1 MKMSGL
7 HSPNYFKGVMKSMGV
22 VFGDIGTSPIYTL
35 TVIFLLVRPD
45 LENLVGI
52 ISLIIWTLTILVTIQ
67 YAWLA
72 MQLGRKGEGGT
83 IVLKEIL
90 LPMLKSG
97 RSIAFFSLLAIIGV
111 SLLIGDAVITPAI
124 SILSAVEGLRLIPGN
139 AGMSQSVL
147 VIIAAFIAI
156 VLFSFQKKGTEK
168 VAWAFGPIMVIWFSV
183 LSIMGVFYILQA
195 PGIIQAI
202 NPWYGVHFMVS
213 NGVTAF
219 FILSQV
225 LLCATGGEAL
235 FADMGQL
242 GRDPI
247 LKAWGVVFCALVLN
261 YLGQGAYLL
270 QHPESKNILFEMAY
284 NTAPVLYIPFLVLA
298 VIATVIASQAVI
310 SGIFSIVYQGI
321 TTRVIP
327 LLKIDYTSVELRSQI
342 YIDSVNWFMLLA
354 VLYILFQFEYSER
367 LAAAYGLA
375 VMGTMTL
382 TGIMITAIFLLK
394 RQYIR
399 TAIAFCVLLV
409 DMVFLFS
416 TTFKIPNGGYWSLII
431 AAIPFTLIMI
441 YIHGQRRLFAAMK
454 PMDLPEFRERYIHV
468 YAHVKKIKGTAL
480 FFARDIQKIPSY
492 ISHTIF
498 NNNILYEENI
508 IISLRQLDNPFG
520 ATGRFE
526 EDLET
531 GLRVFRIDYGYMEI
545 INMTKLLR
553 DAGIREKTIFYG
565 LEEIVTDN
573 IVWKIF
579 SAIKRL
585 SPSFVQFYKLPSH
598 KIHGV
603 VTRIE
608 M

>member
-1 MKMSGL
+1 MNMSGL
-7 HSPNYFKGVMKSMGV
+7 LSPNYFKGVMKSMGV

-35 TVIFLLVRPD
+35 TVIFILVQPNIQ
-45 LENLVGI
+45 NLVGI

-83 IVLKEIL
+83 IVLKEII

-97 RSIAFFSLLAIIGV
+97 RAIAFFSLLAIIGV

-124 SILSAVEGLRLIPGN
+124 SILSAVEGLRLIPGIGGIN
-139 AGMSQSVL
+139 QSIL

-156 VLFSFQKKGTEK
+156 ILFSFQKKGTEK
-168 VAWAFGPIMVIWFSV
+168 VAWAFGPIMVIWFTILAV
-183 LSIMGVFYILQA
+183 LGLFYILQA
-195 PGIIQAI
+195 PEILQALNPYYGI
-202 NPWYGVHFMVS
+202 HFMVS
-213 NGVTAF
+213 NGITAF

-247 LKAWGVVFCALVLN
+247 LKAWGVVFCALAIN

-270 QHPESKNILFEMAY
+270 HHPEAKNILFEMAY
-284 NTAPVLYIPFLVLA
+284 TTAPLLYIPFLLLA
-298 VIATVIASQAVI
+298 VVATVIASQAVI

-321 TTRVIP
+321 TTRIIP
-327 LLKIDYTSVELRSQI
+327 LLKIDYTSAELRSQI
-342 YIDSVNWFMLLA
+342 YIDSINWFMLLA

-394 RQYIR
+394 KQYIR
-399 TAIAFCVLLV
+399 TAIAFSVLLV
-409 DMVFLFS
+409 DLVFLFS
-416 TTFKIPNGGYWSLII
+416 TTFKIPNGGYWSLLI

-441 YIHGQRRLFAAMK
+441 YIKGQKRLFAAMN
-454 PMDLPEFRERYIHV
+454 PMDLPEFRERYNHV
-468 YAHVKKIKGTAL
+468 YTHVKKIKGTAL
-480 FFARDIQKIPSY
+480 FFARDVQKIPSY

-498 NNNILYEENI
+498 NNNILYDDNI
-508 IISLRQLDNPFG
+508 IISLHQLDNPFG
-520 ATGRFE
+520 VNGSFE
-526 EDLET
+526 EDLEP
-531 GLRVFRIDYGYMEI
+531 GLRVFRIEYGYMEI
-545 INMTKLLR
+545 INMPKILR
-553 DAGIREKTIFYG
+553 DADIREKTIFYG

-573 IVWKIF
+573 LVWKIF

>member
-1 MKMSGL
+1 MSDV
-7 HSPNYFKGVMKSMGV
+7 HSPNYFKGVIKSMGV
-22 VFGDIGTSPIYTL
+22 VFGDVGTSPIYTL
-35 TVIFLLVRPD
+35 TVIFLLVQPTIQ
-45 LENLVGI
+45 NLTGI
-52 ISLIIWTLTILVTIQ
+52 ISMIVWTLIILVTIQ

-72 MQLGRKGEGGT
+72 MQLGKKGEGGT

-97 RSIAFFSLLAIIGV
+97 RAITFFSLLAIIGV
-111 SLLIGDAVITPAI
+111 SLLIGDGVITPAI
-124 SILSAVEGLRLIPGN
+124 SILSAVEGLRLIPGV
-139 AGMSQSVL
+139 AGISQSIL
-147 VIIAAFIAI
+147 VIIAAVIAI

-168 VAWAFGPIMVIWFSV
+168 VAWAFGPVMLIWFLILAV
-183 LSIMGVFYILQA
+183 LGIFYIVQVPA
-195 PGIIQAI
+195 IINALNPYYAI
-202 NPWYGVHFMVS
+202 NFVTS
-213 NGVTAF
+213 NGITAF

-225 LLCATGGEAL
+225 ILCATGGEAL

-247 LKAWGVVFCALVLN
+247 LKAWGLVFCALVLN
-261 YLGQGAYLL
+261 YLGQGAFLL

-284 NTAPVLYIPFLVLA
+284 NVAPVLYIPFLILA
-298 VIATVIASQAVI
+298 IIATVIASQSII

-327 LLKIDYTSVELRSQI
+327 LLKIDYTSAELRSQI
-342 YIDSVNWFMLLA
+342 YIDSVNWFLLLA
-354 VLYILFQFEYSER
+354 VLYVLFQFEYSER

-375 VMGTMTL
+375 VMGTMTV

-409 DMVFLFS
+409 DLVYLFS

-441 YIHGQRRLFAAMK
+441 YIYGQKRLFTVMN
-454 PMDLPEFRERYIHV
+454 PMDLVEFREKYSYV
-468 YAHVKKIKGTAL
+468 YTHVKKIKGTAL

-498 NNNILYEENI
+498 NNNILYEDNI
-508 IISLRQLDNPFG
+508 IISLHQLETPFG
-520 ATGRFE
+520 VNWKFG
-526 EDLET
+526 EDLED
-531 GLRVFRIDYGYMEI
+531 GLRVFQIDYGYMEI
-545 INMTKLLR
+545 INMTKILR
-553 DAGIREKTIFYG
+553 DAEIREKTIFYG

-573 IVWKIF
+573 LIWKIF

>member
-1 MKMSGL
+1 
-7 HSPNYFKGVMKSMGV
+7 MGV
-22 VFGDIGTSPIYTL
+22 VFGDVGTSPIYTL
-35 TVIFLLVRPD
+35 TVIFLLVQPS
-45 LENLVGI
+45 LQNLTGI
-52 ISLIIWTLTILVTIQ
+52 ISLIVWTLIILVTIQ

-72 MQLGRKGEGGT
+72 MQLGKKGEGGT

-90 LPMLKSG
+90 LPLLKSG
-97 RSIAFFSLLAIIGV
+97 RAVTFFSLLAIIGV
-111 SLLIGDAVITPAI
+111 SLLIGDGVITPAI
-124 SILSAVEGLRLIPGN
+124 SILSAVEGLRLIPGI
-139 AGMSQSVL
+139 GGISQTVL
-147 VIIAAFIAI
+147 VIIAAIIAI

-168 VAWAFGPIMVIWFSV
+168 VAWAFGPVMLVWFTILAV
-183 LSIMGVFYILQA
+183 LGIFYIAQVPVILNA
-195 PGIIQAI
+195 L
-202 NPWYGVHFMVS
+202 NPYYALNFITS
-213 NGVTAF
+213 NGITAF

-225 LLCATGGEAL
+225 ILCATGGEAL

-247 LKAWGVVFCALVLN
+247 LKAWGLVFCALVLN
-261 YLGQGAYLL
+261 YLGQGAFLL

-284 NTAPVLYIPFLVLA
+284 NVAPILYIPFLILA
-298 VIATVIASQAVI
+298 ITATVIASQSII

-327 LLKIDYTSVELRSQI
+327 LLKIDYTSAEMRSQI
-342 YIDSVNWFMLLA
+342 YIDSVNWFLLLA

-375 VMGTMTL
+375 VMGTMTV
-382 TGIMITAIFLLK
+382 TGVMITAIFLLK
-394 RQYIR
+394 KQYIR
-399 TAIAFCVLLV
+399 TAIAFSVLLV
-409 DMVFLFS
+409 DIVYLFS

-431 AAIPFTLIMI
+431 AAIPFILIMI
-441 YIHGQRRLFAAMK
+441 YIHGQKRLFSAMN
-454 PMDLPEFRERYIHV
+454 PMDLPEFRERYIQV
-468 YAHVKKIKGTAL
+468 YTHVKKIKGTAI

-498 NNNILYEENI
+498 NNNILYEDNI
-508 IISLRQLDNPFG
+508 IISLHQMDNPFG
-520 ATGRFE
+520 VDWKFD
-526 EDLET
+526 EDLEC
-531 GLRVFRIDYGYMEI
+531 GLRVFHIDYGYMEI
-545 INMTKLLR
+545 INMTKILR
-553 DAGIREKTIFYG
+553 DADIREKTIFYG

-573 IVWKIF
+573 LVWKIF

>member
-1 MKMSGL
+1 
-7 HSPNYFKGVMKSMGV
+7 MKSMGV

-35 TVIFLLVRPD
+35 TVIFLLVQPN

-52 ISLIIWTLTILVTIQ
+52 ISLIVWTMTILVTVQ

-72 MQLGRKGEGGT
+72 MQLGKKGEGGT

-97 RSIAFFSLLAIIGV
+97 RAITFFSLLTIIGV
-111 SLLIGDAVITPAI
+111 SLLIGDGVITPAI

-139 AGMSQSVL
+139 AGISQHILVL
-147 VIIAAFIAI
+147 IAAVIAI

-168 VAWAFGPIMVIWFSV
+168 VAWAFGPIMMVWFSTLALTGIFSLV
-183 LSIMGVFYILQA
+183 QA
-195 PGIIQAI
+195 PVIINALNPFYAI
-202 NPWYGVHFMVS
+202 NFMAI
-213 NGVTAF
+213 NGITAF

-225 LLCATGGEAL
+225 ILCATGGEAL

-247 LKAWGVVFCALVLN
+247 LKAWIVVFCALVLN

-270 QHPESKNILFEMAY
+270 QHPEAKNILFEMAFHQ
-284 NTAPVLYIPFLVLA
+284 APLLYIPFLLLTV
-298 VIATVIASQAVI
+298 VATVIASQSII

-321 TTRVIP
+321 TTRIIP
-327 LLKIDYTSVELRSQI
+327 LLKIDYTSQELRSQI
-342 YIDSVNWFMLLA
+342 YIDSVNWFLLLA
-354 VLYILFQFEYSER
+354 VLYVLFQFEYSER

-382 TGIMITAIFLLK
+382 TGIMITAIFLFK
-394 RQYIR
+394 KQYVR
-399 TAIAFCVLLV
+399 MSIAVFVLMV
-409 DMVFLFS
+409 DVIFLFS
-416 TTFKIPNGGYWSLII
+416 TTFKIPSGGYWSLII
-431 AAIPFTLIMI
+431 ASFPFALIMI
-441 YIHGQRRLFAAMK
+441 YVQGQKRLFSALN
-454 PMDLPEFRERYIHV
+454 PMDLAEFRERYNHV
-468 YAHVKKIKGTAL
+468 YTHVKKIKGTAI
-480 FFARDIQKIPSY
+480 FFARDIQKIPTY

-498 NNNILYEENI
+498 NNNIVYEENI
-508 IISLRQLDNPFG
+508 IISLHIMDNPFG
-520 ATGRFE
+520 VSWHFE

-531 GLRVFRIDYGYMEI
+531 GLRVFVIEYGYMAV
-545 INMTKLLR
+545 INMTKILR
-553 DAGIREKTIFYG
+553 DAEIREKTIFYG

-573 IVWKIF
+573 VIWKLF

>member
-1 MKMSGL
+1 MKMSDV
-7 HSPNYFKGVMKSMGV
+7 HSPNYFKGVIKSMGV
-22 VFGDIGTSPIYTL
+22 VFGDVGTSPIYTL
-35 TVIFLLVRPD
+35 TVIFLLVQPTIQ
-45 LENLVGI
+45 NLTGI
-52 ISLIIWTLTILVTIQ
+52 ISMIVWTLIILVTIQ

-72 MQLGRKGEGGT
+72 MQLGKKGEGGT

-97 RSIAFFSLLAIIGV
+97 RDVTFFSLLALIGV
-111 SLLIGDAVITPAI
+111 SLLIGDGVITPAI
-124 SILSAVEGLRLIPGN
+124 SILSAVEGLRLIPGV
-139 AGMSQSVL
+139 AGISQSIL
-147 VIIAAFIAI
+147 VIIAAVIAI
-156 VLFSFQKKGTEK
+156 VLFSFQEKGTEK
-168 VAWAFGPIMVIWFSV
+168 VAWAFGPIMLIWFIILAV
-183 LSIMGVFYILQA
+183 LGIFYILQV
-195 PGIIQAI
+195 PTIINAL
-202 NPWYGVHFMVS
+202 NPYYAYHFVTS
-213 NGVTAF
+213 NGITAF

-225 LLCATGGEAL
+225 ILCATGGEAL

-247 LKAWGVVFCALVLN
+247 LKAWGLVFCALVLN
-261 YLGQGAYLL
+261 YLGQGAFLL

-284 NTAPVLYIPFLVLA
+284 NVTPVLYIPFLLLA
-298 VIATVIASQAVI
+298 IIATVIASQSII

-327 LLKIDYTSVELRSQI
+327 LLKIDYTSAELRSQI
-342 YIDSVNWFMLLA
+342 YIDSVNWFLLLA
-354 VLYILFQFEYSER
+354 VLYVLFQFEYSER

-375 VMGTMTL
+375 VMGTMTV

-409 DMVFLFS
+409 DLVYLFS

-441 YIHGQRRLFAAMK
+441 YIYGQKRLFAVMN
-454 PMDLPEFRERYIHV
+454 PMDLVEFRERYSHV
-468 YAHVKKIKGTAL
+468 YTHVKKIKGTAL

-498 NNNILYEENI
+498 NNNILYEDNI
-508 IISLRQLDNPFG
+508 IISLHQLETPFG
-520 ATGRFE
+520 VNWKFG
-526 EDLET
+526 EDLED

-545 INMTKLLR
+545 INMTKILR
-553 DAGIREKTIFYG
+553 DAEIREKTIFYG

-573 IVWKIF
+573 LVWKIF

>member
-1 MKMSGL
+1 MKMSDV
-7 HSPNYFKGVMKSMGV
+7 HSPNYFKGVIKSMGV
-22 VFGDIGTSPIYTL
+22 VFGDVGTSPIYTL
-35 TVIFLLVRPD
+35 TVIFLLVQPTIQ
-45 LENLVGI
+45 NLTGI
-52 ISLIIWTLTILVTIQ
+52 ISMIVWTLIILVTIQ

-72 MQLGRKGEGGT
+72 MQLGKKGEGGT

-97 RSIAFFSLLAIIGV
+97 RAITFFSLLAIIGV
-111 SLLIGDAVITPAI
+111 SLLIGDGVITPAI
-124 SILSAVEGLRLIPGN
+124 SILSAVEGLRLIPGVE
-139 AGMSQSVL
+139 GISQSIL
-147 VIIAAFIAI
+147 VIIAAVIAI

-168 VAWAFGPIMVIWFSV
+168 VAWAFGPVMVIWFLILAV
-183 LSIMGVFYILQA
+183 LGIFYIVQVPA
-195 PGIIQAI
+195 IINAL
-202 NPWYGVHFMVS
+202 NPYYAFNFITS
-213 NGVTAF
+213 NGITAF

-225 LLCATGGEAL
+225 ILCATGGEAL

-247 LKAWGVVFCALVLN
+247 LKAWGLVFCALVLN
-261 YLGQGAYLL
+261 YLGQGAFLL

-284 NTAPVLYIPFLVLA
+284 NVTPVLYIPFLLLA
-298 VIATVIASQAVI
+298 IIATVIASQSII

-342 YIDSVNWFMLLA
+342 YIDSVNWFLLLA
-354 VLYILFQFEYSER
+354 VLYVLFQFEYSER

-375 VMGTMTL
+375 VMGTMTV

-409 DMVFLFS
+409 DLVYLFS
-416 TTFKIPNGGYWSLII
+416 TTFKIPSGGYWSLII

-441 YIHGQRRLFAAMK
+441 YIYGQKRLFAVMN
-454 PMDLPEFRERYIHV
+454 PMDLVEFRERYGHV
-468 YAHVKKIKGTAL
+468 YTHVKKIKGTAL

-498 NNNILYEENI
+498 NNNILYEDNI
-508 IISLRQLDNPFG
+508 IISLHQLETPFG
-520 ATGRFE
+520 VNWKFG
-526 EDLET
+526 EDLED
-531 GLRVFRIDYGYMEI
+531 GLRVFQIDYGYMEI
-545 INMTKLLR
+545 INMTKILR
-553 DAGIREKTIFYG
+553 DADIREKTIFYG

-573 IVWKIF
+573 LVWKIF

>member
-7 HSPNYFKGVMKSMGV
+7 HSPHYFKGVIKSMGV
-22 VFGDIGTSPIYTL
+22 VFGDVGTSPIYTL
-35 TVIFLLVRPD
+35 TVIFLLVRPSI
-45 LENLVGI
+45 ENLTGI
-52 ISLIIWTLTILVTIQ
+52 ISMIVWTLIILVTIQ

-72 MQLGRKGEGGT
+72 MQLGKKGEGGT

-97 RSIAFFSLLAIIGV
+97 RAITFFSLLAIIGV
-111 SLLIGDAVITPAI
+111 SLLIGDGVITPAI
-124 SILSAVEGLRLIPGN
+124 SILSAVEGLRLIPGVE
-139 AGMSQSVL
+139 GISQSIL
-147 VIIAAFIAI
+147 VIIAAVIAI

-168 VAWAFGPIMVIWFSV
+168 VAWAFGPVMLIWFII
-183 LSIMGVFYILQA
+183 LAILGIFYIVQVPTIVNAL
-195 PGIIQAI
+195 
-202 NPWYGVHFMVS
+202 NPYFALNFITS
-213 NGVTAF
+213 NGITAF

-225 LLCATGGEAL
+225 ILCATGGEAL

-247 LKAWGVVFCALVLN
+247 LKAWALVFCALVLN
-261 YLGQGAYLL
+261 YLGQGAFLL

-284 NTAPVLYIPFLVLA
+284 NVTPVLYIPFLLLA
-298 VIATVIASQAVI
+298 VTATVIASQSII

-327 LLKIDYTSVELRSQI
+327 LLKIDYTSAELRSQI
-342 YIDSVNWFMLLA
+342 YIDSVNWFLLLA
-354 VLYILFQFEYSER
+354 VLYVLFQFEYSER

-375 VMGTMTL
+375 VMGTMTV

-394 RQYIR
+394 QQYIR

-409 DMVFLFS
+409 DMVYLFS

-441 YIHGQRRLFAAMK
+441 YIYGQKRLFAAMN
-454 PMDLPEFRERYIHV
+454 PMDLPEFRERYNHV
-468 YAHVKKIKGTAL
+468 YTHVKKIKGTAL

-498 NNNILYEENI
+498 NNNILYEDNI
-508 IISLRQLDNPFG
+508 IISLHQLDNPFG
-520 ATGRFE
+520 VSGRFE

-531 GLRVFRIDYGYMEI
+531 GLRVFRIEYGYMEI
-545 INMTKLLR
+545 INMTKILR
-553 DAGIREKTIFYG
+553 DADIREKTIFYG

-573 IVWKIF
+573 LIWKIF

>member
-1 MKMSGL
+1 
-7 HSPNYFKGVMKSMGV
+7 
-22 VFGDIGTSPIYTL
+22 
-35 TVIFLLVRPD
+35 
-45 LENLVGI
+45 
-52 ISLIIWTLTILVTIQ
+52 
-67 YAWLA
+67 
-72 MQLGRKGEGGT
+72 
-83 IVLKEIL
+83 
-90 LPMLKSG
+90 
-97 RSIAFFSLLAIIGV
+97 
-111 SLLIGDAVITPAI
+111 
-124 SILSAVEGLRLIPGN
+124 
-139 AGMSQSVL
+139 
-147 VIIAAFIAI
+147 
-156 VLFSFQKKGTEK
+156 
-168 VAWAFGPIMVIWFSV
+168 
-183 LSIMGVFYILQA
+183 
-195 PGIIQAI
+195 
-202 NPWYGVHFMVS
+202 
-213 NGVTAF
+213 
-219 FILSQV
+219 
-225 LLCATGGEAL
+225 
-235 FADMGQL
+235 
-242 GRDPI
+242 
-247 LKAWGVVFCALVLN
+247 
-261 YLGQGAYLL
+261 
-270 QHPESKNILFEMAY
+270 
-284 NTAPVLYIPFLVLA
+284 
-298 VIATVIASQAVI
+298 
-310 SGIFSIVYQGI
+310 
-321 TTRVIP
+321 
-327 LLKIDYTSVELRSQI
+327 
-342 YIDSVNWFMLLA
+342 MLLA

-409 DMVFLFS
+409 DLLFLAS

-441 YIHGQRRLFAAMK
+441 YIHGQKRLFAAMN
-454 PMDLPEFRERYIHV
+454 PMDLPEFRERYTHV

-498 NNNILYEENI
+498 NNNILYEDNI
-508 IISLRQLDNPFG
+508 IISLHQLDNPFG
-520 ATGRFE
+520 VSGKFE
-526 EDLET
+526 EELEP

-545 INMTKLLR
+545 INMPKILR

-573 IVWKIF
+573 LVWKIF